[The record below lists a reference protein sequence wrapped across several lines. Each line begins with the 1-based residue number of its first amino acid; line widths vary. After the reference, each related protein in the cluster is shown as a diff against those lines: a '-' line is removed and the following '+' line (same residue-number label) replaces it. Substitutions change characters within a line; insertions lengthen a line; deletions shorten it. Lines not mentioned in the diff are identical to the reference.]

1 MATNALVILF
11 LAAGASCQE
20 PAKTSRW
27 TTLNSPEG
35 DFHVEFPARPMEQ
48 AKPIPANG
56 GTIDQKTYY
65 VRAGGCLFTVQRFH
79 YPRPFPIL
87 QIADRLDEQRK
98 GYLQGN
104 VELVREND
112 VTVDDVTGEQFEYK
126 GPSPRADGTVT
137 SLTRHFIKGSSY
149 YAITVMSA
157 PNQPLPRA
165 ADRFLESFHFAK
177 AAPAKAGAMVK
188 GQAKAKAGAAR
199 PPLPDATPEDALRSF
214 MIAITMKD
222 EAALRAITVPDRELD
237 WLLRGPPPPPEV
249 VEQMRTAAAESKFK
263 RLKPG
268 DPIKLPPQG
277 RAALVRPEEVTEAR
291 AMLLPER
298 SRFPIA
304 LQKIDGHWKVDAR
317 PIVAARKAADA
328 AQKKA
333 QGQ

>member
-1 MATNALVILF
+1 MATTPIILLF
-11 LAAGASCQE
+11 LATGVTYQE
-20 PAKTSRW
+20 PAKPPGW

-35 DFHVEFPARPMEQ
+35 DFHVEFPARAMEQ
-48 AKPIPANG
+48 AKSTPSNG
-56 GTIDQKTYY
+56 GTIDQKVYY
-65 VRAGGCLFTVQRFH
+65 VRAGGCLFTMQRFH

-112 VTVDDVTGEQFEYK
+112 VTVNDVTGEQFEYK

-188 GQAKAKAGAAR
+188 GQAKAKAGTAP
-199 PPLPDATPEDALRSF
+199 PPLPDGTPEDALRSF
-214 MIAITMKD
+214 MIAVTRRD
-222 EAALRAITVPDRELD
+222 EAALRAVTVPDRELD
-237 WLLRGPPPPPEV
+237 WLLRGPPPPAEV
-249 VEQMRTAAAESKFK
+249 VEKMRTSAAELKFK

-277 RAALVRPEEVTEAR
+277 KAAVVRPEEVTEDR
-291 AMLLPER
+291 AMLLPEG

-304 LQKIDGHWKVDAR
+304 LERIKGHWKVDAR

-328 AQKKA
+328 ARQKA